1 MGVDEARAIAVL
13 SVCRSAELP
22 EAGSSRAAALPFVKV
37 SLLISIRDALLSS
50 CGS

>member
-37 SLLISIRDALLSS
+37 AF
-50 CGS
+50 